1 MRLKL
6 IRAAGMNEAIAR
18 VRAELG
24 TDALILATRRVADG
38 VEITAALDPEED
50 AWPSAPAADAPRGE
64 PGLAEA
70 LAWHGVPAR
79 LHPALLA
86 DPLEVALPEVLRFAA
101 LPLHAGDRP
110 LLFAGPPGAGKTLT
124 VARLATRLVMAGT
137 VPVVVSA
144 DGRRAGGAEQLAAF
158 TRLLGIDL
166 LMAGHPVAL
175 SQIFGGR
182 AGAAAGPCPAL
193 IDAPGCNPFDPAQLE
208 ELAAMASTADA
219 EIVLVLPAG
228 LHPDEA
234 ADLAAGFASLGTVL
248 MVATR
253 LDQARRLGGIVA
265 ATDAGGLALTE
276 AGIGPGA
283 ADGLAAFT
291 PELLAARLRTV
302 ADPPAG
308 LLHGPAGALGAPLGA
323 PLAAPPPQQ
332 PEPFAPPPF
341 APPAPL
347 AMRAAAPRPVPPWP
361 RMAAPSRG
369 PDA

>member
-6 IRAAGMNEAIAR
+6 IRAAGMDEAIAR
-18 VRAELG
+18 VRVELG

-38 VEITAALDPEED
+38 VEITAALEPEED
-50 AWPSAPAADAPRGE
+50 AWALGPAADLPSGE
-64 PGLAEA
+64 PGLAGA
-70 LAWHGVPAR
+70 LVWHGVPAR

-86 DPLEVALPEVLRFAA
+86 DPLEVALPEVLRFGAV
-101 LPLHAGDRP
+101 PLGPGGRP
-110 LLFAGPPGAGKTLT
+110 VLFAGPPGAGKTLT

-137 VPVVVSA
+137 APVVVSA

-182 AGAAAGPCPAL
+182 AAPDRRQGPAL
-193 IDAPGCNPFDPAQLE
+193 IDAPGCDPFDPAQLE

-234 ADLAAGFASLGTVL
+234 ADLAAGFASLGAAL

-253 LDQARRLGGIVA
+253 LDQARRFGSIVA
-265 ATDAGGLALTE
+265 AADAGGLTLTE

-283 ADGLAAFT
+283 ADGLTPFT
-291 PELLAARLRTV
+291 PELLAGRLRAV

-308 LLHGPAGALGAPLGA
+308 LLGRPAAAVFEPLTHQPLAPQALVSQPFAPRAA
-323 PLAAPPPQQ
+323 PSAPTGAAPPALPSW
-332 PEPFAPPPF
+332 PRVA
-341 APPAPL
+341 APL
-347 AMRAAAPRPVPPWP
+347 
-361 RMAAPSRG
+361 RG